1 MPSSG
6 GGVSGRVEVGREDAA
21 EEEEE
26 EEAVAGRWGESART
40 WLLTPVRNVS
50 D

>member
-1 MPSSG
+1 
-6 GGVSGRVEVGREDAA
+6 VEVGREDAEEE

-26 EEAVAGRWGESART
+26 EEAEAEAEAAVEGRWGESART
-40 WLLTPVRNVS
+40 WPLTPVRNVS

>member
-1 MPSSG
+1 
-6 GGVSGRVEVGREDAA
+6 VEVGREDAA

-26 EEAVAGRWGESART
+26 EETVAGRWGESART